1 MFSKVKHSNLLR
13 YRHILG
19 DKKVLDPLRVE
30 TELQRNSLK
39 LLVKP
44 TKLQNGTTT
53 FSIMTF
59 SVMTFSIMTFSVM
72 TFSVM
77 TFSIM
82 TLSIMTLSIMT
93 FSITAF
99 SI

>member
-1 MFSKVKHSNLLR
+1 MFSKVKHSSLLR

-44 TKLQNGTTT
+44 TKLQKWHHNI
-53 FSIMTF
+53 SI
-59 SVMTFSIMTFSVM
+59 MTFSIMTFSVM

-77 TFSIM
+77 TFSVMTFIIM
-82 TLSIMTLSIMT
+82 TL
-93 FSITAF
+93 SITAF

>member
-1 MFSKVKHSNLLR
+1 MFLKVKHSSLLR

-44 TKLQNGTTT
+44 TKLQKWHHYIQYNDIQRNDIQRNDIQHNDIQCNDIEHNDTQHYDTQHN
-53 FSIMTF
+53 SI
-59 SVMTFSIMTFSVM
+59 
-72 TFSVM
+72 
-77 TFSIM
+77 
-82 TLSIMTLSIMT
+82 
-93 FSITAF
+93 
-99 SI
+99 

>member
-1 MFSKVKHSNLLR
+1 MFSKVKHSSLLR

-44 TKLQNGTTT
+44 TKLQKWHHNIQYNDIQYNDIQRNDIQRNDIQHNDTQHYDTQHNDIQHN
-53 FSIMTF
+53 SI
-59 SVMTFSIMTFSVM
+59 
-72 TFSVM
+72 
-77 TFSIM
+77 
-82 TLSIMTLSIMT
+82 
-93 FSITAF
+93 
-99 SI
+99 